1 MKAILWDGNKQL
13 NGELEIRDSHLQFI
27 FHDFSET
34 DISLEIPYDAI
45 DHVEYTKVF
54 GIKPKAIAIHS
65 RHGNSNVFVVE
76 DTKSLKEKL
85 ETTILTNQKKSK
97 K

>member
-27 FHDFSET
+27 FHDFSQT
-34 DISLEIPYDAI
+34 DLSLEIPYDAI
-45 DHVEYTKVF
+45 DHVAYTKVY

-65 RHGNSNVFVVE
+65 KQGNSNIFVVE

-85 ETTILTNQKKSK
+85 ETTLLFNQTKSK

>member
-27 FHDFSET
+27 FHDFRET
-34 DISLEIPYDAI
+34 DLSLEIPYDAI
-45 DHVEYTKVF
+45 DHVAYTKVY

-65 RHGNSNVFVVE
+65 KHGNSNVFVVE
-76 DTKSLKEKL
+76 DTKTLKEKL
-85 ETTILTNQKKSK
+85 ETTLLFNQTRSK